1 MAMKESRWP
10 FVAAI
15 AVLIVH
21 GCVVLRSGV
30 SLPPDSVG
38 YSRWADLLIANH
50 FNFAAAARATGTHN
64 VPAEM
69 YMLFT
74 ALVALAKIVA
84 GAKWAAVIVAANLCF
99 DALTAA
105 ILVWL
110 VRLATRSNAGAVLAI
125 VAWLLCFDVVTWVRM
140 PLTDVPFLLVSF
152 AAFNAVVAP
161 YLAGRNPTRKTI
173 IAAVILTVI
182 SVLLRPVGFLWIIL
196 VVTASLVLS
205 GRLRRRSL
213 IASALL
219 VAATVFVAH
228 TFVVRNPESW
238 TIDTVARSVRWDA
251 KSYRLGEVIKGRPE
265 TFHPP
270 PSTAVDYAAI
280 AADRFVHFFAP
291 IAATFSRGHKIAS
304 VAFYAPLYLLAI
316 AAVIAASRREGTA
329 ADVVILSAVVVLTVA
344 FWHSLVVID
353 YDWRYRL
360 PVLPHLIFLAACAVP
375 LLLRNRAS
383 AE

>member
-1 MAMKESRWP
+1 MAKESRWP
-10 FVAAI
+10 LLAAI

-38 YSRWADLLIANH
+38 FSLKADLLIANH
-50 FNFAAAARATGTHN
+50 FNFAAASRASGVHN

-74 ALVALAKIVA
+74 TLVALAKLVA
-84 GAKWAAVIVAANLCF
+84 GARWPTILVVANLCF

-105 ILVWL
+105 ILVKL
-110 VRLATRSNAGAVLAI
+110 VRLVTRSTAAAVLAI
-125 VAWLLCFDVVTWVRM
+125 VVWLLCYDVVTWVRM
-140 PLTDVPFLLVSF
+140 PLTDVPFLVVSF
-152 AAFNAVVAP
+152 AAFASVVAP
-161 YLAGRNPTRKTI
+161 HLAGWKPTRKNI
-173 IAAVILTVI
+173 IASVVLTVI
-182 SVLLRPVGFLWIIL
+182 SVLLRPVGFLWLIL
-196 VVTASLVLS
+196 MVTASLVMS

-219 VAATVFVAH
+219 VAAAAFVAH

-238 TIDTVARSVRWDA
+238 TIETLARSVRWDA

-265 TFHPP
+265 TFHAP

-280 AADRFVHFFAP
+280 VADRFVHFFAP
-291 IAATFSRGHKIAS
+291 MAATFSRGHKIAG

-316 AAVIAASRREGTA
+316 AAVIAAARREGAT
-329 ADVVILSAVVVLTVA
+329 ADVVIFSAVVVLTVA

-360 PVLPHLIFLAACAVP
+360 PILPHLIFLAACAVP
-375 LLLRNRAS
+375 LLSRNRVLS
-383 AE
+383 E